1 MENIKIN
8 KEQALYVIPCGGG
21 YTCLGFQNAFDK
33 TKAIAEH
40 YGLKKLQPNEALKG
54 TEQGYSQYV
63 TATEYART
71 EHARTGL
78 KCTVELSPQLIGL
91 EGRRVEV
98 VDVYGEK
105 RRFKVGK
112 STGWMPCH
120 IELARANS
128 SGGPSADKTYKSV
141 TVIS

>member
-1 MENIKIN
+1 MENITLN
-8 KEQALYVIPCGGG
+8 KEQALYVIPCGGV

-40 YGLKKLQPNEALKG
+40 YGLKRLQPNEALKG

-63 TATEYART
+63 TAIEYARA

-112 STGWMPCH
+112 STGFIPCH
-120 IELARANS
+120 IELANERS
-128 SGGPSADKTYKSV
+128 SCGISADKEYKSV
-141 TVIS
+141 KVIR